1 MEVKIPKLTASDI
14 EVRIQKVAKSTK
26 GKVYANLLLY
36 KNARVDM
43 KILDDVFGVLG
54 WSRRHK
60 EINGKLYCTV
70 SILDKANNIWIDKED
85 VGTVGQ
91 FQPEKSES
99 SDSFK
104 RACVNVGIGRELYTV
119 PKIITRLYSTEFY
132 VESQGKIKTKPA
144 VRFSVGS
151 IGYNELG
158 EINELT
164 IIDKDNNIRFK
175 YKK

>member
-1 MEVKIPKLTASDI
+1 V
-14 EVRIQKVAKSTK
+14 QKVAKSTK

-104 RACVNVGIGRELYTV
+104 RACVNVGIGRELYTA
-119 PKIITRLYSTEFY
+119 PKIYATLNSTEFT
-132 VESQGKIKTKPA
+132 VESQGKIKAKA
-144 VRFSVGS
+144 SLSFSVGS
-151 IGYNELG
+151 IGYNQQG
-158 EINELT
+158 EINKLT
-164 IIDKDNNIRFK
+164 IIDKDNKIRFTYQK
-175 YKK
+175 